1 MLEKIKSLYITKNI
15 LIFLNEKRK
24 LKVIKYSKILKNKL
38 DIQLINYQLFS
49 GRYIIYE
56 SNTRGKEYNG
66 YEDTILFEG
75 EYLNGDR
82 NGKGKEYKNREL
94 IFKGKYLNG
103 KRNGKGKEYVN

>member
-49 GRYIIYE
+49 GRYIFMNQIQE
-56 SNTRGKEYNG
+56 E
-66 YEDTILFEG
+66 
-75 EYLNGDR
+75 
-82 NGKGKEYKNREL
+82 KN
-94 IFKGKYLNG
+94 IMDMMM
-103 KRNGKGKEYVN
+103 